1 MYHHLDFAGILH
13 FAENLASP
21 LDWSSMGLV
30 DVNICTNA
38 LVDHNV
44 VVMPVDPELV
54 MIMVGIFN
62 CPNAIKEITDWYKVC
77 IIVFSC

>member
-13 FAENLASP
+13 FDENLVSP

-38 LVDHNV
+38 LVDHKV
-44 VVMPVDPELV
+44 VGMHDDPELV
-54 MIMVGIFN
+54 IMVGIFN
-62 CPNAIKEITDWYKVC
+62 CPNAIMEITDWYKVC
-77 IIVFSC
+77 IIVLSC